1 MVMYRVLTLLPMLAL
16 LIFAAVQDLRTRRI
30 RNWLTLCLV
39 LTGIVHSL
47 MSHATG
53 PSVDLSD
60 SLLGTLSGFGF
71 ALVLFVLGA
80 MGGGDVKLLA
90 GIGAWLGVKGFV
102 QVYIAASIV
111 GLLIVLIQCAAKG
124 RLKVLFSNTFVL
136 VMNFL
141 HVGELG
147 VQQVIDS
154 GKRCRSVDRPM
165 PYAVPVLLA
174 VLLLVAM
181 T

>member
-60 SLLGTLSGFGF
+60 SLLGTLSG
-71 ALVLFVLGA
+71 FVLGA